1 MDNSHLK
8 SQCCLKKEVWKP
20 QSVMVARIEDLGRAR
35 SLLESVLEEQMFKD
49 LSKHNP
55 YWESEHEVEADKLY
69 DIRCNLRCLI
79 DNLWEVVAILKH
91 PEEGE
96 V

>member
-1 MDNSHLK
+1 M
-8 SQCCLKKEVWKP
+8 
-20 QSVMVARIEDLGRAR
+20 MVARIEDLRRAR